1 MKTYKD
7 PEEQAFAEL
16 MQELA
21 REEGRLLLEENERL
35 LNDPDAAVPAELDRK
50 CRELILQAFSEQKH
64 TVTVH

>member
-21 REEGRLLLEENERL
+21 RGEGRLLLEENERR
-35 LNDPDAAVPAELDRK
+35 LNDPDAAVPAELDPRK
-50 CRELILQAFSEQKH
+50 HGGQKH
-64 TVTVH
+64 EN